1 MIDYLQ
7 NLDTQLFLFLNGFH
21 NSFFD
26 FLMFWISD
34 RFVWIPLYLF
44 LTFLLINKYR
54 KNAVWILLLVALMIL
69 VSDQLSVL
77 IKNLVERPRPCHN
90 SNISALVHLVNGKCG
105 GSFGF
110 VSSHAANSFAI
121 AVFLIPF
128 LTSYFRYFGW
138 VIIFWAAVISYSRIY
153 LGVHYP
159 ADILFGALLGVLLG
173 YLFSMLYFKVFH
185 NRFLKSQTS

>member
-1 MIDYLQ
+1 MINYLQ

-26 FLMFWISD
+26 FVMFWISD
-34 RFVWIPLYLF
+34 RFIWIPLYVF
-44 LTFLLINKYR
+44 LIFLIIKKYR

-90 SNISALVHLVNGKCG
+90 SNFAALVHLVNGKCG
-105 GSFGF
+105 GPFGF

-128 LTSYFRYFGW
+128 LASYFRYFGW
-138 VIIFWAAVISYSRIY
+138 AIIFWAAIISYSRIY

-159 ADILFGALLGVLLG
+159 ADILFGALLGALLG
-173 YLFSMLYFKVFH
+173 CFFSMLFFKILSR
-185 NRFLKSQTS
+185 RFLKS

>member
-1 MIDYLQ
+1 LINYLQ
-7 NLDTQLFLFLNGFH
+7 NLDTQFFLFLNGFH

-26 FLMFWISD
+26 VLMFWMSD
-34 RFVWIPLYLF
+34 RFIWIPLYLF
-44 LTFLLINKYR
+44 FIFLIIKKYR

-69 VSDQLSVL
+69 VSDQLSVF
-77 IKNLVERPRPCHN
+77 IKNLVQRPRPCHN
-90 SNISALVHLVNGKCG
+90 EQIAALIHLVHGKCG
-105 GSFGF
+105 GAFGF

-128 LTSYFRYFGW
+128 LTSYFKYFGW

-159 ADILFGALLGVLLG
+159 GDILFGAFTGCLTGYSFSLFYFKLLIKSP
-173 YLFSMLYFKVFH
+173 LFSK
-185 NRFLKSQTS
+185 

>member
-7 NLDTQLFLFLNGFH
+7 NLDTRLFLFLNGFH

-34 RFVWIPLYLF
+34 RFIWIPLYLF
-44 LTFLLINKYR
+44 LVILIIKKYR
-54 KNAVWILLLVALMIL
+54 KNAFVILLLIALMIL

-77 IKNLVERPRPCHN
+77 VKNIVERPRPCHN
-90 SNISALVHLVNGKCG
+90 SNIAALVHLVNGKCG
-105 GSFGF
+105 GPFGF

-138 VIIFWAAVISYSRIY
+138 VIIFWAVVISYSRIY

-159 ADILFGALLGVLLG
+159 ADILFGALPGALLG
-173 YLFSMLYFKVFH
+173 YLFSMLYFKVLH
-185 NRFLKSQTS
+185 KRFLKS